1 MKVLQSISALLS
13 RQTPVFIS
21 LVAVFAFFVP
31 GVFSW
36 VHGTS
41 QTAVLGTIMLTM
53 GMTLTGEDFRILA
66 SRPLD
71 LAIGAVAQY
80 TLMPLIAFALVH
92 LLGLPRGIAAGLL
105 LVGCCPGGVSSNI
118 MSFLCKGDVAFSVG
132 MTSLST
138 LCAPVVTPLLMLV
151 LAVHSA
157 DGSVAV
163 NPVATYVF
171 KMADKLYLI
180 GDSDSQEAFRKRY
193 GMDDD
198 LGSQLMAAHWGEAD
212 GAQKP
217 KDQKPKEA
225 APQAERAQG

>member
-1 MKVLQSISALLS
+1 MIMLNERL
-13 RQTPVFIS
+13 
-21 LVAVFAFFVP
+21 AVFCYT
-31 GVFSW
+31 
-36 VHGTS
+36 VHG
-41 QTAVLGTIMLTM
+41 
-53 GMTLTGEDFRILA
+53 RLA
-66 SRPLD
+66 GKSLKES
-71 LAIGAVAQY
+71 
-80 TLMPLIAFALVH
+80 
-92 LLGLPRGIAAGLL
+92 GIRNNTR
-105 LVGCCPGGVSSNI
+105 CS
-118 MSFLCKGDVAFSVG
+118 
-132 MTSLST
+132 
-138 LCAPVVTPLLMLV
+138 V

-163 NPVATYVF
+163 KPVATYVF
-171 KMADKLYLI
+171 KMADKLYRI